1 MPLFHHENR
10 QASPEA
16 RAFYARVEIVY
27 TAVDFTAAALFLVG
41 SFLFFSA
48 DTQTTATW
56 LFVAGSAFFAMKP
69 SLRLWREVRLYR
81 MGKVARLAEREQG
94 EL

>member
-16 RAFYARVEIVY
+16 KAFYARVEIVY
-27 TAVDFTAAALFLVG
+27 TAIDFTAASLFLVG
-41 SFLFFSA
+41 SFLFFSSA
-48 DTQTTATW
+48 TQYAATW

-69 SLRLWREVRLYR
+69 SLRLWREIRLYQ
-81 MGKVARLAEREQG
+81 MGRINTLAARERD
-94 EL
+94 

>member
-16 RAFYARVEIVY
+16 KAFYARVEIVY

-41 SFLFFSA
+41 SFLFFSEE
-48 DTQTTATW
+48 TQTLATW
-56 LFVAGSAFFAMKP
+56 LFVVGSAAFAMKP
-69 SLRLWREVRLYR
+69 TLRLWREIRLYQ
-81 MGKVARLAEREQG
+81 MGKVDRLAERAE
-94 EL
+94 EE